1 MRITKLPDELFSVQ
15 GRADNQ
21 FYGAVAKYLTI
32 GQILEIA

>member
-15 GRADNQ
+15 GRADQ

>member
-1 MRITKLPDELFSVQ
+1 MRITKLPAELFSASV
-15 GRADNQ
+15 RSKDH